1 MAFNKFGKYIFPVVA
16 TIFTADVL
24 IPSISPLQAIP
35 VFQKE
40 IECDDYVVEETV
52 RRFINE
58 GVRQQNVQANKL
70 AQFFV
75 GHATNGLDRS
85 NPLWDTFARG
95 FEGAGRIVENTTRPQ
110 NFISFASFEAK
121 EISNDHRIKRCR
133 VIANTVHN
141 MMSGRSEIQT
151 HNLTIN
157 ISENQI
163 IVD

>member
-1 MAFNKFGKYIFPVVA
+1 M
-16 TIFTADVL
+16 
-24 IPSISPLQAIP
+24 
-35 VFQKE
+35 
-40 IECDDYVVEETV
+40 
-52 RRFINE
+52 
-58 GVRQQNVQANKL
+58 QANKL

-121 EISNDHRIKRCR
+121 EISNDHGIKRCR

-141 MMSGRSEIQT
+141 MMSGGSEIQT

>member
-1 MAFNKFGKYIFPVVA
+1 MAFNKFGKYIFPIVA

-35 VFQKE
+35 VFQNE

-58 GVRQQNVQANKL
+58 GVRQHNVQANKL

-75 GHATNGLDRS
+75 GHATDGLDRS

-95 FEGAGRIVENTTRPQ
+95 FEGAGRMAENATKPQ
-110 NFISFASFEAK
+110 DFISFASFESK
-121 EISNDHRIKRCR
+121 EISDDNGIKQCR
-133 VIANTVHN
+133 VIANTVYN
-141 MMSGRSEIQT
+141 TMSGKSEIQT
-151 HNLTIN
+151 HNFIVS